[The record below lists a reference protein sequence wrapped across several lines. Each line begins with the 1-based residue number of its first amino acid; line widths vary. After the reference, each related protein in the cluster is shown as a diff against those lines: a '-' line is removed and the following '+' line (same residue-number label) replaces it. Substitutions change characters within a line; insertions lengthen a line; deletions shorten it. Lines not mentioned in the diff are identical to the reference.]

1 MLRAGGQVTEQAKAG
16 VRIAALGAGFGMGLP
31 VAEEIDDLLRCLHR
45 IGELQGQAVGTVG
58 AQFQHRRITDG
69 RPRQCRMVALGRGV
83 KVQLALGAGQRG
95 QGGGVGLAQRPDLEQ
110 RVSADGHIVGL
121 AGHAIAEIVRMVAG
135 VDRHGH
141 PADTLLLH
149 QRADDL
155 VDLGLQLVVGL
166 GAGVAQN
173 QCDDS
178 R

>member
-1 MLRAGGQVTEQAKAG
+1 M
-16 VRIAALGAGFGMGLP
+16 
-31 VAEEIDDLLRCLHR
+31 AEEIDDLLRCLHR

-58 AQFQHRRITDG
+58 AQFQHRRVAYG
-69 RPRQCRMVALGRGV
+69 RPGKCRMIALGRGF
-83 KVQLALGAGQRG
+83 KVELALGAGQG
-95 QGGGVGLAQRPDLEQ
+95 DQGGGVGLAQRTDLEQ
-110 RVSADGHIVGL
+110 RVSADGHLVGL
-121 AGHAIAEIVRMVAG
+121 AGHAIAEIVRVVAG

-166 GAGVAQN
+166 GSGVAQN